1 MRRRSTAVPAVTSRR
16 EVLVV
21 AGKAL
26 ALRPSGVGR
35 LRSRSYLEILLHR
48 RDGLEQAIAGFDAA
62 ATQLRK
68 SVSSP
73 LIRRQLRSARRAEAR
88 ASEALER
95 LEWVIA
101 DTPAESL
108 NDVALKIGFCAE
120 LQGYGAP
127 PANWRAPLTV
137 EEQLL
142 RTIMADLKRLKESPA

>member
-1 MRRRSTAVPAVTSRR
+1 MRRRSTELPVVTSRR
-16 EVLVV
+16 EVLLA
-21 AGKAL
+21 AGTAL
-26 ALRPSGVGR
+26 ALRPSVGR
-35 LRSRSYLEILLHR
+35 LRGRSYLETLLQR

-120 LQGYGAP
+120 LQGYGVQ

-142 RTIMADLKRLKESPA
+142 RTIMADLKRLKENRA